1 MRVLSPILR
10 QLVYPALSKAGY
22 FSSRA
27 VASVLTYHGVL
38 PEGYRV
44 ADSFLD
50 NTLIT
55 IESFRSQLRT
65 LKRHY
70 NVISPEQFRQWL
82 RGSVDLPEHA
92 VLLTCD
98 DGLLNNL
105 TTMAPVLRE
114 EGLQCLFFVTGSS
127 LEDAPQM
134 LWYIELYLML
144 MEGRASN
151 SGVIWRGMQVPAID
165 TEPRKRRSQWLSLM
179 NSLSAFDAKSRA
191 EFLCE
196 AVQWWGLA
204 PDWKT
209 RYLDDP
215 VLRQR
220 FQLLG
225 TADLRQLA
233 DTGMTIGAHTLSHP
247 ELSRQADE
255 SARTE
260 IIDCRPELERCTGRA
275 VWSLAYPFGT
285 PAAVGD
291 RELQVAKEAG
301 YECAFMNISGPLES
315 TSKFALPRVHVTA
328 DMSLSVFEAHASGFH
343 ENLRRRLRPSVSS
356 NGRSCQ

>member
-1 MRVLSPILR
+1 MRVLSAILR
-10 QLVYPALSKAGY
+10 QLLYPALSKAGY

-38 PEGYRV
+38 PHGYRV
-44 ADSFLD
+44 TDSFLD

-55 IESFRSQLRT
+55 IESFRAQLRT

-82 RGSVDLPEHA
+82 CGSDLPERA

-105 TTMAPVLRE
+105 TMADVLRE

-127 LEDAPQM
+127 LDDAPQM

-144 MEGRASN
+144 MEGRARN
-151 SGVIWRGMQVPAID
+151 SGVLWSGMQVPAID
-165 TEPRKRRSQWLSLM
+165 AEPRKRRSQWLSLM
-179 NSLSAFDAKSRA
+179 SSLSAFDAKRRA

-196 AVQWWGLA
+196 AIQWWGLA
-204 PDWKT
+204 PGWKT

-220 FQLLG
+220 FQLLA
-225 TADLRQLA
+225 TADIRQLVA
-233 DTGMTIGAHTLSHP
+233 SGMTIGAHTLSHP

-255 SARTE
+255 SARRE
-260 IIDCRPELERCTGRA
+260 IIGCRRELESCTGRA

-285 PAAVGD
+285 SAAVGD
-291 RELQVAKEAG
+291 REIQLAKEAE
-301 YECAFMNISGPLES
+301 YECAFMNISGPLAA
-315 TSKFALPRVHVTA
+315 TTKFALPRVHVTA

-343 ENLRRRLRPSVSS
+343 ENLRRRLRPSDSS

>member
-82 RGSVDLPEHA
+82 RGSADLPEHA

-114 EGLQCLFFVTGSS
+114 EGLQCLFFVTGCS
-127 LEDAPQM
+127 LDHAAQM

-144 MEGRASN
+144 MEGRARN
-151 SGVIWRGMQVPAID
+151 PGVVWRGMQVPAID
-165 TEPRKRRSQWLSLM
+165 AETRKRGSQWLSLM
-179 NSLSAFDAKSRA
+179 SNLSAFDARWRA
-191 EFLCE
+191 EFLYE
-196 AVQWWGLA
+196 ATQWWGLA
-204 PDWKT
+204 RDWKT

-247 ELSRQADE
+247 ELSRQADD
-255 SARTE
+255 SARRE
-260 IIDCRPELERCTGRA
+260 IIDCRGELERCTGRA

-301 YECAFMNISGPLES
+301 YECAFMNISGPLEA
-315 TSKFALPRVHVTA
+315 TSRFALPRVHVTA
-328 DMSLSVFEAHASGFH
+328 DMSLSVFEAHVSGFH
-343 ENLRRRLRPSVSS
+343 ENLRRRLRPSDSS